1 MSNVAGCPPTW
12 SRKRPPARPGRRGKS
27 ASVVAEAPPAR
38 HPGDGPPR
46 ARAIAHVDMDAF
58 YAAIEQ
64 RDRPELR
71 GRPVIVGASPSGRG
85 VVSAASYEAR
95 PFGVR
100 SAMPIGRAARLCP
113 HAAFV
118 PVDMEKYQR
127 VSVQVMD
134 ILADFSPLVEPVS
147 VDEAF
152 VDLTGTESLFG
163 SPLDAVRRIKRRILD
178 ETRLTASAGL
188 AANKFVAKVASEL
201 EKPDGLVV
209 VASGDEA
216 RFLGA
221 LPIERLWGVGKV
233 MAKELRELGFTTI
246 GQLQKAP
253 RAVLAKRFGKHG
265 DGLYDLAFGRD
276 DRVVEPFGVPKS
288 IGAEE
293 TFGVDC
299 TDPQKLR
306 TTLRAHAERIAAEL
320 RDGGYAA
327 GRVTVKLRLAPFETH
342 TRSVTGEPT
351 QDGLELFR
359 RALALLERDPVTRP
373 VRLIGL
379 SASRLGPS
387 GKGQL
392 ELLDP
397 AALRRERL
405 AHVVDRLRSRFGEGT
420 VVPATLLRGRR
431 TDRSR

>member
-1 MSNVAGCPPTW
+1 M
-12 SRKRPPARPGRRGKS
+12 
-27 ASVVAEAPPAR
+27 
-38 HPGDGPPR
+38 

-58 YAAIEQ
+58 YASIEQ

-71 GRPVIVGASPSGRG
+71 GRPVIVGASPGGRG

-100 SAMPIGRAARLCP
+100 SAMPVSRAARLCP

-127 VSVQVMD
+127 VSVQVMG

-152 VDLTGTESLFG
+152 VDLTGTEPLFG
-163 SPLDAVRRIKRRILD
+163 TPLDAVRLIKQRIRA
-178 ETRLTASAGL
+178 ETQLTASAGL
-188 AANKFVAKVASEL
+188 ATNKFVAKVASEL

-209 VASGDEA
+209 VPAGDEA
-216 RFLGA
+216 RFLGV
-221 LPIERLWGVGKV
+221 LPVEHLWGVGRV
-233 MAKELRELGFTTI
+233 MSKELCDLGFTTI

-253 RAVLAKRFGKHG
+253 RAVLAKKFGKHG
-265 DGLYDLAFGRD
+265 EALADLAHGRD
-276 DRVVEPFGVPKS
+276 DRPVEPFGVPKS

-299 TDPQKLR
+299 TDHARLR
-306 TTLRAHAERIAAEL
+306 TTLRGQAERVAAEL
-320 RDGGYAA
+320 RASGFAA
-327 GRVTVKLRLAPFETH
+327 ARVTLKFRLAPFETH
-342 TRSVTGEPT
+342 TRSTSGERT
-351 QDGLELFR
+351 QDGLELYR
-359 RALALLERDPVTRP
+359 RAAALLERERLTRP

-387 GKGQL
+387 GTGQL
-392 ELLDP
+392 DLLDP

-405 AHVVDRLRSRFGEGT
+405 ARVVDHLTTRFGEGT
-420 VVPATLLRGRR
+420 VIPATLLDRHGAAE
-431 TDRSR
+431 RSRRAP

>member
-1 MSNVAGCPPTW
+1 
-12 SRKRPPARPGRRGKS
+12 
-27 ASVVAEAPPAR
+27 VVAEGASTP
-38 HPGDGPPR
+38 GPPR
-46 ARAIAHVDMDAF
+46 TPRAIAHVDMDAF

-71 GRPVIVGASPSGRG
+71 GRPVIVGASPTGRG
-85 VVSAASYEAR
+85 VVSTASYEAR
-95 PFGVR
+95 PFGVH

-113 HAAFV
+113 HAAFL

-127 VSVQVMD
+127 VSVQVMG
-134 ILADFSPLVEPVS
+134 ILADFSPLVEPIS

-152 VDLTGTESLFG
+152 ADLTGTEPLFG
-163 SPLDAVRRIKRRILD
+163 SPLDAVRQIKQRILA
-178 ETRLTASAGL
+178 ETSLTASAGL
-188 AANKFVAKVASEL
+188 AANKFVAKVASDL

-209 VASGDEA
+209 VAAGDEA
-216 RFLGA
+216 RFLAA
-221 LPIERLWGVGKV
+221 LPIERLWGVGRV
-233 MAKELRELGFTTI
+233 MSQELRELGFTTI

-276 DRVVEPFGVPKS
+276 DRVVEPFGIPKS

-293 TFGVDC
+293 TFGADC
-299 TDPQKLR
+299 TDHEKLR
-306 TTLRAHAERIAAEL
+306 RTLRAHAERVAAEL

-327 GRVTVKLRLAPFETH
+327 SRITVKLRLAPFETH

-351 QDGLELFR
+351 QDGLELYR

-379 SASRLGPS
+379 SAARLGPA
-387 GKGQL
+387 GAGQL
-392 ELLDP
+392 DLLDP
-397 AALRRERL
+397 AAVRRERL
-405 AHVVDRLRSRFGEGT
+405 ARVVDKLTARFGEGT
-420 VVPATLLRGRR
+420 VVPATLLGRR
-431 TDRSR
+431 RHDG